1 MTPTD
6 ADLSGDWT
14 GFYEQ
19 GGARCG
25 ISMRVVQRGQ
35 SFVGTMRDH
44 TTLSMHNVEMEAAAA
59 ELAAIGGAV
68 PEVVTTLPEHSTVEG
83 EVHGLEVAFH
93 KRYRGAQQT
102 TVWLGGSKALDL
114 RIEDHCV
121 DYRGALQQNGR
132 MLRGEWEIAGRDG
145 MRGESGAFELR
156 RLDGEPRSGP
166 AT

>member
-14 GFYEQ
+14 GFYQQ

-44 TTLSMHNVEMEAAAA
+44 TTMAMHNVELDAAAA
-59 ELAAIGGAV
+59 DLAAIGDAV
-68 PEVVTTLPEHSTVEG
+68 PEIVTTLPEHSTVEG
-83 EVHGLEVAFH
+83 EVHGGEVVFH

-102 TVWLGGSKALDL
+102 TVWLGRSKALDL
-114 RIEDHCV
+114 RIEDACV
-121 DYRGALQQNGR
+121 QYRGALQQNGR
-132 MLRGEWEIAGRDG
+132 MLRGEWSIADRDG
-145 MRGESGAFELR
+145 VRGERGAFELR
-156 RLDGEPRSGP
+156 RLDGEPPSAS